1 MYNNKF
7 KEFEDG
13 EYTFSSFVYV
23 LISDN
28 LKDDKYAV
36 KKGSTHPDT
45 YVNKCEHCSKAD
57 KKKRPIKIPFILQ
70 EVLQLPYTSTLYY
83 WR

>member
-23 LISDN
+23 LILDN

-36 KKGSTHPDT
+36 REESTHPNT
-45 YVNKCEHCSKAD
+45 HVNKWEHCSKAD
-57 KKKRPIKIPFILQ
+57 EKKQPIKIPFILQ
-70 EVLQLPYTSTLYY
+70 EVFQLSDTLYY